1 MQIVKLVNG
10 NEQGD
15 TTITQCIVL
24 VINQSLDIRDD
35 IDLNK
40 QDPET
45 TKAHAGGM

>member
-1 MQIVKLVNG
+1 MQSVKLVIG

-15 TTITQCIVL
+15 TTVTRCTVL
-24 VINQSLDIRDD
+24 VISQSLDIRDD